1 MENKDTA
8 LSIEKDSQIQVVVNS
23 PGWEDDSI
31 DLGRVFRNFKKKKRI
46 YVWVLVL
53 CVVIGLCAPL
63 LIYQFTRDPLTVSSV
78 VTLQYDVPYVEEVD
92 ETATTNTTATTSTTT
107 TIINT
112 VSTSTAR
119 NSDKEEMVPV
129 SDLTAPDGKPLDLNQ
144 ITSSYVLQNAVSGLT
159 LSEPVSLKN
168 LRDNI
173 KITRILTEDSRRQ
186 QEVASSMVDQKTSG
200 AYTEVQNIE
209 LKYENKFVVTL
220 TNGFGE
226 EDSRVKYYLKD
237 AELRTILD
245 RVLSAYNEYL
255 FRTYTEIQLPA
266 EEISAIDTENLD
278 LLESLDLIRTA
289 VDNLYD
295 YCDKLPESVKTY
307 RSWKTGSTLNDW
319 MEILQTA
326 REVNVDYLYSY
337 AYTNSVVRD
346 KESMITNYQYQLRN
360 AETRLD
366 VLNNDIATVKAIL
379 DNYKN
384 DEIFVSMQDNN
395 SSKSTRT
402 TTDYYNEL
410 ILQQADYY
418 ADAAELETTIVD
430 LQDKIASLTAQAD
443 AGEEEE
449 DRLAQAEE
457 ELTVAVTLVENIY
470 QNINAHME
478 EMLESPLVKKYISAS
493 AAYGKSRNF
502 LAASAKGMVI
512 GVAAGAVV
520 ALGFWFLSALAPEF
534 IGEEDAKKRNNGR
547 EAANA

>member
-46 YVWVLVL
+46 YAWVLVL

-63 LIYQFTRDPLTVSSV
+63 LIYQFRRDPLTVSSV
-78 VTLQYDVPYVEEVD
+78 VTLQYNVPYVEEVD
-92 ETATTNTTATTSTTT
+92 ETAATNSGT
-107 TIINT
+107 TIINNVGT
-112 VSTSTAR
+112 NSAR
-119 NSDKEEMVPV
+119 NGSKEEMVPV

-144 ITSSYVLQNAVSGLT
+144 ITSSYVLQNAVGGMT

-173 KITRILTEDSRRQ
+173 KITRILTENSRRQ
-186 QEVASSMVDQKTSG
+186 QEVASRMVDQKTSG
-200 AYTEVQNIE
+200 AYSEVQNIE

-226 EDSRVKYYLKD
+226 EDSRVKYFLKD
-237 AELRTILD
+237 EELRTILD

-255 FRTYTEIQLPA
+255 FRTYTEIKLPA
-266 EEISAIDTENLD
+266 EEFSAIDTENLD

-295 YCDKLPESVKTY
+295 YCDKMPESVKTY

-326 REVNVDYLYSY
+326 RDVNVDYLYSY
-337 AYTNSVVRD
+337 AYTNSIVRD
-346 KESMITNYQYQLRN
+346 KASMITNYQYQLRN

-366 VLNNDIATVKAIL
+366 VLNNDIATVKSIL

-418 ADAAELETTIVD
+418 TDAADLETTIVD
-430 LQDKIASLTAQAD
+430 LQDKINSLTSQD
-443 AGEEEE
+443 DIGEEEE
-449 DRLAQAEE
+449 DRLAKAEE
-457 ELTVAVTLVENIY
+457 EMKVAVTLVENIY
-470 QNINAHME
+470 QAINAHME
-478 EMLESPLVKKYISAS
+478 EMLESPLVRKYISAS

-502 LAASAKGMVI
+502 LVASAKGMAI
-512 GVAAGAVV
+512 GAAAGAVV
-520 ALGFWFLSALAPEF
+520 ALGVWFLSALASEF
-534 IGEEDAKKRNNGR
+534 IGEEDTKRRNNGK

>member
-1 MENKDTA
+1 MESQEQKKETA
-8 LSIEKDSQIQVVVNS
+8 LAIDKDSKIEVVVNS

-31 DLGRVFRNFKKKKRI
+31 DLGRVFRNFKKNKRV
-46 YVWVLVL
+46 YAWVLVL

-63 LIYQFTRDPLTVSSV
+63 LMYQFTRDPLTVSSV
-78 VTLQYDVPYVEEVD
+78 VTLQYNVQYTEETDVANAAGNSS
-92 ETATTNTTATTSTTT
+92 ATGSA
-107 TIINT
+107 
-112 VSTSTAR
+112 AR
-119 NSDKEEMVPV
+119 SAGKNGEQGTVPV

-144 ITSSYVLQNAVSGLT
+144 ITSSYVLQNAVSGMT
-159 LSEPVSLKN
+159 LSKPVSLKN

-173 KITRILTEDSRRQ
+173 RITRILTEDSRRQ

-200 AYTEVQNIE
+200 AYSEVQNIE
-209 LKYENKFVVTL
+209 LKYENKFVVSL

-226 EDSRVKYYLKD
+226 EDSRVKNYLKD

-245 RVLSAYNEYL
+245 RILSAYNEYL
-255 FRTYTEIQLPA
+255 FRTYTQIQLPA
-266 EEISAIDTENLD
+266 EEFSAIDTENLD

-295 YCDKLPESVKTY
+295 YCDKMPESVKTY

-326 REVNVDYLYSY
+326 RDVNVDYLYSY
-337 AYTNSVVRD
+337 AYTNSIVRD
-346 KESMITNYQYQLRN
+346 KASMITNYQYQLRN

-366 VLNNDIATVKAIL
+366 VLNNDIATVKSIL

-384 DEIFVSMQDNN
+384 DEIFVSMQESDT
-395 SSKSTRT
+395 SKSTRT

-418 ADAAELETTIVD
+418 ADAAELETTIAD

-443 AGEEEE
+443 AGVEEE

-457 ELTVAVTLVENIY
+457 ELKTAVTLVENIY

-478 EMLESPLVKKYISAS
+478 EMLESPLAKNYISAS
-493 AAYGKSRNF
+493 AAYGKTRNF
-502 LAASAKGMVI
+502 LVASAKGMAI
-512 GVAAGAVV
+512 GAAAGAVV
-520 ALGFWFLSALAPEF
+520 AIGLWFLSALAPEF
-534 IGEEDAKKRNNGR
+534 IGEEDTKRRNNGK